1 MDRFHSDGI
10 FLLAA
15 LPLLQAADAKTNS
28 PKNKQ
33 PAQ

>member
-1 MDRFHSDGI
+1 VFI
-10 FLLAA
+10 PTAFFLLAA
-15 LPLLQAADAKTNS
+15 LPLLQAAGAKTNS